1 MKKILPLV
9 TACAVACM
17 VIAQDDLVIPI
28 DELGTEEELLER
40 LAEHYGDDVETEIT
54 PELSRVLRAIEAG
67 DDDELRE
74 VLSDIV
80 GQDVR
85 LPSPGHPVLHEG
97 GDRMHE
103 RFSTDEILARMRPE
117 HVEALADHRHLL
129 DDEQQLFL
137 VIGDMEGL
145 EPAAALEFIA
155 KMTKP
160 EPFESMRPPE
170 LRENLRLSRERGWYD
185 MPGPAMGSHLLR
197 EVELLGR
204 DGAARLRNEALEYD
218 ENLDLIAETSANYSF
233 DFPGYERTEVF
244 SETKFGG
251 VMYIEKTQAD
261 HFKPH
266 EANLFI
272 AGHDGTVT
280 IGKHADGVWV
290 TNVSAFDGRHLYQ
303 VVIEKK
309 LEGTE
314 RDEFVRMATDLIEGR

>member
-1 MKKILPLV
+1 MKKILPLAA
-9 TACAVACM
+9 ACVVACM

-28 DELGTEEELLER
+28 DELGTEEELLEW

-54 PELSRVLRAIEAG
+54 PELSRVLEAIEAS

-74 VLSDIV
+74 VLSDIA
-80 GQDVR
+80 GEEVR
-85 LPSPGHPVLHEG
+85 LPDEQVRFETPHKV
-97 GDRMHE
+97 RE

-117 HVEALADHRHLL
+117 HVEALTDHRHLL
-129 DDEQQLFL
+129 DDERQLFFA
-137 VIGDMEGL
+137 IDDMEGL
-145 EPAAALEFIA
+145 EHAAALEFIA

-197 EVELLGR
+197 EVERLGQ
-204 DGAARLRNEALEYD
+204 DGAARLRNESLEFD
-218 ENLDLIAETSANYSF
+218 EHREHIAETSANYSF
-233 DFPGYERTEVF
+233 DYPGYERMEVF

-251 VMYIEKTQAD
+251 VLYVEKTQAD
-261 HFKPH
+261 YFKPH

-280 IGKHADGVWV
+280 IGKHADGGWV

-309 LEGTE
+309 LQGAE
-314 RDEFVRMATDLIEGR
+314 RAEFVRMATELIEGR